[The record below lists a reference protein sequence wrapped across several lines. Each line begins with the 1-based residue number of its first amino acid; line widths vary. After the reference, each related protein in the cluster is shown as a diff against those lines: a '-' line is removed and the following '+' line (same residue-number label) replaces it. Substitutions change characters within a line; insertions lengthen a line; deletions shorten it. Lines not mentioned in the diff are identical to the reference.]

1 MSDFVIGPD
10 NHAIRVPGTPGTG
23 VHLVDGGHFLL
34 GYVTRLL
41 GLLRR
46 HH

>member
-10 NHAIRVPGTPGTG
+10 NHGIRVPGTSGTG
-23 VHLVDGGHFLL
+23 VRLLDGGQFLL
-34 GYVTRLL
+34 GYLTRLL